1 MVRSDYNLIGT
12 RGSIREGKGYLL
24 QAEGKSG
31 GKFNLRCTY
40 MITRQ

>member
-1 MVRSDYNLIGT
+1 MVRSGYNLIGT

-24 QAEGKSG
+24 QAKDKSD
-31 GKFNLRCTY
+31 GKFNLRYTY